1 MNEDRLTPASMSA
14 ARETAE
20 DIFARIQRRRG
31 LPETLPGQAVGAP
44 GGAPSRATRNGP
56 VHSPPASQ
64 SARRDNQPDDR
75 EGIREAHTGTT
86 SATGTSGR
94 EHAEEQA
101 MADLRAAMAQLRRA
115 TGAQSSGASTGSSPS
130 FSASGSSFRSTS
142 SASAGTSDTSSSAAS
157 HPEAAAADLARRMAD
172 LERQQQGEYRQDRGW
187 RQAQADRFDTDT
199 PSGMHDSA
207 FRRASALQPSL
218 LVDEDGVPIDEELL
232 REEQASAFGSKPEA
246 GAPADDTFPR
256 SQTMRLLLRY
266 PTAATAL
273 GLAMAIPAATLLLRN
288 HTTRKAL
295 YKTGKLLAEQQ
306 VWKQIRHFTR

>member
-31 LPETLPGQAVGAP
+31 LPETLPGQA
-44 GGAPSRATRNGP
+44 GGASSGASSRATRNGP
-56 VHSPPASQ
+56 VRRSLGSQ
-64 SARRDNQPDDR
+64 SADGDSGADGR
-75 EGIREAHTGTT
+75 EGTREPQTGTT
-86 SATGTSGR
+86 SATGH

>member
-31 LPETLPGQAVGAP
+31 LPETLPGQA
-44 GGAPSRATRNGP
+44 GGASSGASSRATRNGP
-56 VHSPPASQ
+56 VRRSLGSQ
-64 SARRDNQPDDR
+64 SADGDSGADGR
-75 EGIREAHTGTT
+75 EGTREPQTGTT
-86 SATGTSGR
+86 SATGH

-115 TGAQSSGASTGSSPS
+115 AGVQSPAVSAGSSPS
-130 FSASGSSFRSTS
+130 FSASGSGFRSTS
-142 SASAGTSDTSSSAAS
+142 STSAGTSDTSSSAAS
-157 HPEAAAADLARRMAD
+157 HPEAAAADLARRIAD
-172 LERQQQGEYRQDRGW
+172 LERQQQGKYRQDRSW
-187 RQAQADRFDTDT
+187 RQAQADRLDTDD

-207 FRRASALQPSL
+207 FRNASTLRPSL
-218 LVDEDGVPIDEELL
+218 LVDEDGVPIDEDLL
-232 REEQASAFGSKPEA
+232 REEQASAFGSKPDA
-246 GAPADDTFPR
+246 GAPAGDTFPR
-256 SQTMRLLLRY
+256 SQTMRMLLRY

-306 VWKQIRHFTR
+306 VWKQIKHFTK

>member
-1 MNEDRLTPASMSA
+1 
-14 ARETAE
+14 
-20 DIFARIQRRRG
+20 
-31 LPETLPGQAVGAP
+31 
-44 GGAPSRATRNGP
+44 
-56 VHSPPASQ
+56 
-64 SARRDNQPDDR
+64 
-75 EGIREAHTGTT
+75 
-86 SATGTSGR
+86 
-94 EHAEEQA
+94 

-142 SASAGTSDTSSSAAS
+142 SASAGTSDASSSAAS

>member
-56 VHSPPASQ
+56 VHSTPASQ

-130 FSASGSSFRSTS
+130 FSSSGSGFRSTS
-142 SASAGTSDTSSSAAS
+142 SASAGASDTPSGAAS
-157 HPEAAAADLARRMAD
+157 HPEAAAADLARRIAD
-172 LERQQQGEYRQDRGW
+172 LERQQQGEYRQDGKW
-187 RQAQADRFDTDT
+187 RQAQADRFDTDS
-199 PSGMHDSA
+199 PSGIHDSA
-207 FRRASALQPSL
+207 FRRASTLQPSL
-218 LVDEDGVPIDEELL
+218 LVDEDGIPIDEELL
-232 REEQASAFGSKPEA
+232 REEQASAFGSKAEA
-246 GAPADDTFPR
+246 GAPADDIFPR

>member
-1 MNEDRLTPASMSA
+1 
-14 ARETAE
+14 
-20 DIFARIQRRRG
+20 
-31 LPETLPGQAVGAP
+31 
-44 GGAPSRATRNGP
+44 
-56 VHSPPASQ
+56 
-64 SARRDNQPDDR
+64 
-75 EGIREAHTGTT
+75 
-86 SATGTSGR
+86 
-94 EHAEEQA
+94 
-101 MADLRAAMAQLRRA
+101 
-115 TGAQSSGASTGSSPS
+115 
-130 FSASGSSFRSTS
+130 
-142 SASAGTSDTSSSAAS
+142 
-157 HPEAAAADLARRMAD
+157 MAD

-256 SQTMRLLLRY
+256 SQTMRLPLRY

>member
-56 VHSPPASQ
+56 VHSTPASQ

-75 EGIREAHTGTT
+75 EGIREAHTGT
-86 SATGTSGR
+86 SGH

-142 SASAGTSDTSSSAAS
+142 SASAGTSDASSSAAS